1 MRSRAE
7 LSLAVA
13 ILAALA
19 VGAAML
25 GSRRAKN
32 ADTDPRRSTYLAGPS
47 GASAWAEALGRLG
60 VRVDRYRRPALSLG
74 EIDGEG
80 VFAVIGPAQR
90 LGAREAVHLSTLG
103 GDLLLAGEGADPA
116 MACLGYRVST
126 RWSDPAA
133 LKAPPGA
140 EELPMPRARAELVR
154 HLATTIV
161 DSSDV
166 YDGRRISCSVPS
178 PIGVD
183 TLLRTINDRP
193 VAIRVGYAGGR
204 TVTLV
209 ADDGL
214 FRNSILRRT
223 AAGPIMLGL
232 VTPRYQRVIVD
243 EFHQGF
249 ATSGTSLAGAT
260 LAWSARSPWGW
271 IVWQLVGVG
280 VIALVAS
287 GIRFGPARQ
296 VILRRRRSSLEHV
309 RALATAL
316 ASARGHETAVRLMA
330 QGLGRRLSRAGRP
343 GPADLDR
350 WLAGLASS
358 LRTERGRGALATLT
372 EAASGSPTTAGVLD
386 AANAVEI
393 LWDELKTS

>member
-1 MRSRAE
+1 MRPRVE
-7 LSLAVA
+7 LGLAAGILAV
-13 ILAALA
+13 LA
-19 VGAAML
+19 VGVAML
-25 GSRRAKN
+25 GSRRARTT
-32 ADTDPRRSTYLAGPS
+32 DTDTRRSTYLAGPS

-60 VRVDRYRRPALSLG
+60 VRVERYRRPTLSLRA
-74 EIDGEG
+74 IDRTG
-80 VFAVIGPAQR
+80 VFAVIGPDHP
-90 LGAREAVHLSTLG
+90 LDAREGAYLAALP
-103 GDLLLAGEGADPA
+103 GDLLLAGDGADRA
-116 MACLGYRVST
+116 MACLGYRVDT
-126 RWSDPAA
+126 RWADPAA

-140 EELPMPRARAELVR
+140 EQRPMPRARAELVR

-161 DSSDV
+161 DSSEGDE
-166 YDGRRISCSVPS
+166 GHRTTCSIP
-178 PIGVD
+178 PAARVD
-183 TLLRTINDRP
+183 TLLRTVNDRA
-193 VAIRVGYAGGR
+193 VALRVAYAGGR

-214 FRNSILRRT
+214 FRNRTLRRT

-232 VTPRYQRVIVD
+232 VTPRYRRVVVD

-249 ATSGTSLAGAT
+249 STSGTSLAGAT
-260 LAWSARSPWGW
+260 LAWSTRSPWGW
-271 IVWQLVGVG
+271 IVWQLVAVG

-296 VILRRRRSSLEHV
+296 VILRRRRSPLEHV

-316 ASARGHETAVRLMA
+316 AASRGHETAVRLMA
-330 QGLGRRLSRAGRP
+330 QGLRRRLSRAGRV

-358 LRTERGRGALATLT
+358 LHSERGYRALATLT
-372 EAASGSPTTAGVLD
+372 DASSGSPTSAGVLE

-393 LWDELKTS
+393 LWDELKPS

>member
-1 MRSRAE
+1 MRPRAE
-7 LSLAVA
+7 LGLAAAVLATLAVA
-13 ILAALA
+13 
-19 VGAAML
+19 AAML
-25 GSRRAKN
+25 GSRRARN

-47 GASAWAEALGRLG
+47 GASAWAEALGRVG
-60 VRVDRYRRPALSLG
+60 VRVDRYRRPAPSLG
-74 EIDGEG
+74 AIDRGD
-80 VFAVIGPAQR
+80 VFAVIGPASR
-90 LGAREAVHLSTLG
+90 LDAREGAHLSTLS
-103 GDLLLAGEGADPA
+103 GDLLLAGEGADAA
-116 MACLGYRVST
+116 MACLGYRVSP

-140 EELPMPRARAELVR
+140 EERPMPRARAALVR
-154 HLATTIV
+154 HLATSIV
-161 DSSDV
+161 DSSDT
-166 YDGRRISCSVPS
+166 YDGRRVTCSIPT
-178 PIGVD
+178 PTAVD

-193 VAIRVGYAGGR
+193 VAIRLGYAGGR

-209 ADDGL
+209 ADDAL

-232 VTPRYQRVIVD
+232 ITPRYRRVMVD

-249 ATSGTSLAGAT
+249 AASGTSLAGAT
-260 LAWSARSPWGW
+260 LGWSARSPWGW

-296 VILRRRRSSLEHV
+296 VILRRRRSPLEHV

-316 ASARGHETAVRLMA
+316 AAARGHETAVRLMA
-330 QGLGRRLSRAGRP
+330 QGLRRRLSRAGRA

-358 LRTERGRGALATLT
+358 LHTERGRRALATLT
-372 EAASGSPTTAGVLD
+372 EVSSGSPTNAGVLE
-386 AANAVEI
+386 AANAVET

>member
-1 MRSRAE
+1 MRPRAE
-7 LSLAVA
+7 LGIAVA

-19 VGAAML
+19 VGATLL
-25 GSRRAKN
+25 GSRRARN

-47 GASAWAEALGRLG
+47 GASAWAEALARLG

-74 EIDGEG
+74 DVKRDG

-90 LGAREAVHLSTLG
+90 LDAREAAHLSALG
-103 GDLLLAGEGADPA
+103 GDLLLAGEGADVA

-140 EELPMPRARAELVR
+140 EQRPMPRARAELVR

-166 YDGRRISCSVPS
+166 YDGRRVSCSVPS

-193 VAIRVGYAGGR
+193 VAIRVGYPGGR

-214 FRNSILRRT
+214 FRNSILRQT

-249 ATSGTSLAGAT
+249 AASGTSLAGAT

-296 VILRRRRSSLEHV
+296 VILRRRRSPLEHV

-316 ASARGHETAVRLMA
+316 AAARGHETAVRLMA
-330 QGLGRRLSRAGRP
+330 QGLRRRLSRAGRP

-372 EAASGSPTTAGVLD
+372 DAASGSPTSAGVLE
-386 AANAVEI
+386 AANAVET

>member
-1 MRSRAE
+1 MRPRAE
-7 LSLAVA
+7 LGLAAA

-19 VGAAML
+19 VVAAML
-25 GSRRAKN
+25 GSRGARN
-32 ADTDPRRSTYLAGPS
+32 ADTDPRRSTYLAGPN

-60 VRVDRYRRPALSLG
+60 VRVERFRRPALSSKTSDRG
-74 EIDGEG
+74 R
-80 VFAVIGPAQR
+80 VFAFLGPARR
-90 LGAREAVHLSTLG
+90 LDAQEGAQLSAFS
-103 GDLLLAGEGADPA
+103 GDLLLAGEGTDAA
-116 MACLGYRVST
+116 IACLGYRVST

-133 LKAPPGA
+133 LKAPSGA
-140 EELPMPRARAELVR
+140 EERPMPRARAALVR
-154 HLATTIV
+154 HLAATIV
-161 DSSDV
+161 DSSGGH
-166 YDGRRISCSVPS
+166 DGRRITCSIPRPS
-178 PIGVD
+178 RVD

-193 VAIRVGYAGGR
+193 VALRLQYPGGR

-214 FRNSILRRT
+214 FRNSVLRRT

-232 VTPRYQRVIVD
+232 VTPRYGTLVVD

-249 ATSGTSLAGAT
+249 AASGTSLAGAT

-280 VIALVAS
+280 LIALLAS
-287 GIRFGPARQ
+287 GVRFGPARH
-296 VILRRRRSSLEHV
+296 VIRRRRRSPLEHV

-316 ASARGHETAVRLMA
+316 AAAQGHETAVRLMA
-330 QGLGRRLSRAGRP
+330 QGLRRRLSRAGRT

-372 EAASGSPTTAGVLD
+372 DAASGLPTSAGVLE
-386 AANAVEI
+386 AATAVEI
-393 LWDELKTS
+393 LWDELKTT

>member
-1 MRSRAE
+1 MRPRPPRRLSRHATRTGTAAPPPRPRPRAASPRPSSWPSSRWRSASTDRASCSITRARHPPSAPVTLAWRRRTASGSAGWCGRSTCTPSADDRPAWTSTGTGAPPARSPGMRPRAE
-7 LSLAVA
+7 LGVAVA

-19 VGAAML
+19 VAAAML
-25 GSRRAKN
+25 GSRRARN
-32 ADTDPRRSTYLAGPS
+32 ADSDPRRSTYLAGPS

-74 EIDGEG
+74 DVNREG

-90 LGAREAVHLSTLG
+90 LDAREAAHLSALG

-140 EELPMPRARAELVR
+140 EQRPMPRARAELVR

-166 YDGRRISCSVPS
+166 YDGRRVTCGVPS

-193 VAIRVGYAGGR
+193 VAIRVDYAGGR

-214 FRNSILRRT
+214 FRNSILRQT

-232 VTPRYQRVIVD
+232 VTPRYQRVIV
-243 EFHQGF
+243 
-249 ATSGTSLAGAT
+249 
-260 LAWSARSPWGW
+260 
-271 IVWQLVGVG
+271 
-280 VIALVAS
+280 
-287 GIRFGPARQ
+287 
-296 VILRRRRSSLEHV
+296 
-309 RALATAL
+309 
-316 ASARGHETAVRLMA
+316 
-330 QGLGRRLSRAGRP
+330 
-343 GPADLDR
+343 
-350 WLAGLASS
+350 
-358 LRTERGRGALATLT
+358 
-372 EAASGSPTTAGVLD
+372 
-386 AANAVEI
+386 
-393 LWDELKTS
+393 